1 MSLRTANSSTASWG
15 ARSAICLLLICTLR
29 RVIRINCNVIAYTGA
44 MMYFVSPIL
53 RIEQG

>member
-1 MSLRTANSSTASWG
+1 MSITDMHSKKG
-15 ARSAICLLLICTLR
+15 DKD
-29 RVIRINCNVIAYTGA
+29 NCNVIAYTGA